1 MPVDKTAG
9 FSTVEVER
17 LKRQPFDRLI
27 RRQAHRGPT
36 ASFSPAN
43 DVIGNAPATLRRAA
57 AVMMMGW
64 WHRSLTGGRA

>member
-27 RRQAHRGPT
+27 RQQAP
-36 ASFSPAN
+36 
-43 DVIGNAPATLRRAA
+43 
-57 AVMMMGW
+57 
-64 WHRSLTGGRA
+64 